1 MKKAVS
7 ILLIALLILAATACT
22 SPAASPTTTPGE
34 NATAAPADHVYKV
47 AMIANAPIDDG
58 GWNAAC
64 YAGMC
69 GAAEANGFETYYS
82 ESVAEADYVSTFTE
96 YANMGVDLVFAPGNE
111 FTDALVEVAPNFPD
125 VNFVILNG
133 DVSGE
138 NYSSIK
144 CDNTQLGY
152 LAGVLAGLK
161 TKTNHVGLVGGMEIT
176 PALQSVD
183 GFKQGVAYTNPNAE
197 VHITWSNSW
206 DDAALGKEIATSMI
220 TTYDVDVFF
229 GLASAVDAGVR
240 EGAMQFENRFAIAQP
255 SDFLSQAPNMI
266 LSSIVT
272 DNVALIGMAM
282 MQVKD
287 GSFGGTVVQG
297 GVADGVLSLGSFGVS
312 ADDIK
317 DKVLQIFEDLRS
329 GKIKVEYNA

>member
-7 ILLIALLILAATACT
+7 ILMIALLVLAATAC
-22 SPAASPTTTPGE
+22 ASPSATPSDSAQG
-34 NATAAPADHVYKV
+34 DHVYRV

-64 YAGMC
+64 YAGMK
-69 GAAEANGFETYYS
+69 GAAEIYGFETSYS
-82 ESVAEADYVSTFTE
+82 ESVAESDYVSTFTE
-96 YANMGVDLVFAPGNE
+96 YANMGVDLIFAPGNE
-111 FTDALVEVAPNFPD
+111 FTDAVLEVAPNFPD

-133 DVSGE
+133 DVSGD
-138 NYSSIK
+138 NCSSIK
-144 CDNTQLGY
+144 CDNTQLGF
-152 LAGVLAGLK
+152 LAGILAGLK

-183 GFKQGVAYTNPNAE
+183 GFEQGVAYTNPDAQIH
-197 VHITWSNSW
+197 VTWSNSW

-220 TTYDVDVFF
+220 TTNDVDVFF

-240 EGAMQFENRFAIAQP
+240 EGAMQFENRYAIAQP
-255 SDFLSQAPNMI
+255 SDYLSQAPNMI
-266 LSSIVT
+266 LSSVVT

-282 MQVKD
+282 KQVKE
-287 GSFGGTVVQG
+287 GTFGGTVVQG
-297 GVADGVLSLGSFGVS
+297 GVADGVLSLGAFGTA

-317 DKVLQIFEDLRS
+317 DKAMQIFEDLRS